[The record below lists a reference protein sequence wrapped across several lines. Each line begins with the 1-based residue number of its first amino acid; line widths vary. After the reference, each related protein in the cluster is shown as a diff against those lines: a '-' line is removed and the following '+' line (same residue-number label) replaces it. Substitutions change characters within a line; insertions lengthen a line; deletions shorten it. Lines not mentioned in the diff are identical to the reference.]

1 MRLPPLRYSPHQP
14 YPRPSSLIP
23 APVNHPPLTAV
34 SLAPAPVLA
43 SLPPISCL
51 YPRPTVCPL
60 TQGAPV
66 PTLPR
71 LSAYCLS
78 PANFAPRAS
87 MMPLSLNKEPVAL
100 SRRAL
105 QSTGPDGPVAD
116 GPPSPLQSLCSATGT
131 SAMHGGCCHAWRLLP
146 WPAAQGAACRRRGV
160 VAHLPHPDA
169 PGQVR
174 QWLRELPPSGLYCF
188 SCPYLFMVCASC
200 PRAVPGEGRRKVV
213 RRLPRRQAP
222 LDRRR
227 VPHRPLRVGGTGW
240 CRHHVPCLAG
250 EWKEV
255 ELG

>member
-105 QSTGPDGPVAD
+105 QSTGPDGPVANA
-116 GPPSPLQSLCSATGT
+116 PPSPPPIPLFR
-131 SAMHGGCCHAWRLLP
+131 HGNKRHAWRLLP
-146 WPAAQGAACRRRGV
+146 CTAVVAVACR
-160 VAHLPHPDA
+160 A
-169 PGQVR
+169 
-174 QWLRELPPSGLYCF
+174 
-188 SCPYLFMVCASC
+188 
-200 PRAVPGEGRRKVV
+200 
-213 RRLPRRQAP
+213 
-222 LDRRR
+222 RRR
-227 VPHRPLRVGGTGW
+227 VPQ
-240 CRHHVPCLAG
+240 AG
-250 EWKEV
+250 RRRSPTSS
-255 ELG
+255 